1 MVLPRDHA
9 GSMLQTPCCYSFLP
23 LAPTEGPTFIVS
35 ADRELGMEQST
46 QGPGWRIPKT
56 SRVEMSSELLGKN
69 EYKCTEADGGR
80 KGILGREGT
89 RSRLALLHPEA

>member
-1 MVLPRDHA
+1 
-9 GSMLQTPCCYSFLP
+9 
-23 LAPTEGPTFIVS
+23 
-35 ADRELGMEQST
+35 
-46 QGPGWRIPKT
+46 
-56 SRVEMSSELLGKN
+56 MSSELLGKN